1 MMYTIGRVFAVAT
14 RPLALFF
21 ANNYLQSNVAENLAV
36 AFLASAV
43 ALAATAA
50 DPHRRFYLERFSGE
64 QRPRAITY
72 YTYVAALALL
82 FVIGAVLVLG
92 LVLRFT
98 ASLPLAAA
106 AVVYFASDKI
116 ADELLRFKLFQK
128 DLPGWGGVMT
138 ARSVLQ
144 LCALGA
150 LVLVAGTQATAT
162 GAVCALALGN
172 LLVFVPRIQLPGA
185 SGLQRA
191 GTILRL
197 SMRGVRLL
205 RASIVLWMFSLL
217 SAGIGYIDRLLALVV
232 DKATLPLFML
242 VVMCYSIVQM
252 AVDFYYLS
260 QHRRDFLEQRI
271 TVAAALASRR
281 FVGSLGAGLV
291 VASIAAT
298 IVLTL
303 SRNGDEFPLAYILLI
318 ATLQCAFAMVV
329 VPQQI
334 LYWKDRLRQMLRL
347 DIAFCVVFAAAA
359 LVAWRLDGSLTVL
372 LLTAGACALL
382 RLALYLYAAHAARSG
397 W

>member
-1 MMYTIGRVFAVAT
+1 MTYTIGRVFAVAT

-21 ANNYLQSNVAENLAV
+21 ANNYLAQTVAENLAV
-36 AFLASAV
+36 AFLASAL

-64 QRPRAITY
+64 QRPRAITF
-72 YTYVAALALL
+72 YTYVAALTLL
-82 FVIGAVLVLG
+82 FVVGAVIVLG
-92 LVLRFT
+92 VVLRFT
-98 ASLPLAAA
+98 GSWPLAAA
-106 AVVYFASDKI
+106 AVLYFASDKV

-144 LCALGA
+144 LCALG
-150 LVLVAGTQATAT
+150 VVVFVAGTQATAT

-172 LLVFVPRIQLPGA
+172 LVVFVPRIHVPA
-185 SGLQRA
+185 AAGLWRPA
-191 GTILRL
+191 TMLRL
-197 SMRGVRLL
+197 SIRGVRLL
-205 RASIVLWMFSLL
+205 RASLVLWMFSLL

-242 VVMCYSIVQM
+242 IVMCYSIVQM

-271 TVAAALASRR
+271 SISGALASRR
-281 FVGSLGAGLV
+281 FLGSLGAGLV
-291 VASIAAT
+291 AAT
-298 IVLTL
+298 VAAAIVLAL
-303 SRNGDEFPLAYILLI
+303 SRNGDEFPLAYVALI
-318 ATLQCAFAMVV
+318 AALQCAFAMVV

-347 DIAFCVVFAAAA
+347 DIAFCVVFAIAA
-359 LVAWRLDGSLTVL
+359 LVAWRLGGSLTAL
-372 LLTAGACALL
+372 LLAASACALL
-382 RLALYLYAAHAARSG
+382 RLALFLYAAHAARSG
-397 W
+397 R